1 MLVLIFIFSLNFA
14 YATTWEQVEGFR
26 PNIDI
31 GEDSYIDWDT
41 PDGIDKNQDFG
52 LELEVDE
59 ESRSAQWI
67 NLYFSVE
74 QEIFDYG
81 KADAFL
87 ILANGKIVDVV
98 YRQYTRNK
106 EDELLDRL
114 WYEVKPSIP
123 ELTGTNVYFQILAVQ
138 EHRTDG
144 IKNYYAVGWSSE
156 SDVVKMDDLP
166 VKDNEAISVLTA
178 IYDKIHDKLSETN
191 SLLNKLNKEVETMFT
206 PSQEAK
212 EKLDEAM
219 KELKEKLPT
228 EELKLEMEQMKN
240 TFESSKDSLTKEG
253 SKLTFGEKA
262 DYLQIGVEFY
272 LLDLTEL
279 KDLVFIFRNSLR
291 MVIWVEFFTMIIFFL
306 LPKLDL

>member
-1 MLVLIFIFSLNFA
+1 MLVLIFIFSLNFS
-14 YATTWEQVEGFR
+14 YATTWEQVDGFR

-31 GEDSYIDWDT
+31 GEDDYIYFDAPEGHQKDEEF
-41 PDGIDKNQDFG
+41 GI
-52 LELEVDE
+52 ELEVDE
-59 ESRSAQWI
+59 DSRSAQWI
-67 NLYFSVE
+67 NLYFSIE
-74 QEIFDYG
+74 QEILDDG

-123 ELTGTNVYFQILAVQ
+123 ELTGTNVFFQIIAVQ
-138 EHRTDG
+138 EHHTKG
-144 IKNYYAVGWSSE
+144 IKNYYAVAWSNV
-156 SDVVKMDDLP
+156 SDTVKMDDLP

-178 IYDKIHDKLSETN
+178 IYEKLHDKLSETN

-206 PSQEAK
+206 PSEQAK

-279 KDLVFIFRNSLR
+279 KDMVFIFRNSLR

-306 LPKLDL
+306 LPRLKL